1 MQMLTDLIS
10 IFPLD
15 MMNKAQEISDGLCLT
30 DITLAIQC
38 ISTEDTIVA
47 SPQRI
52 NEHWFGL

>member
-1 MQMLTDLIS
+1 MLTDLIS